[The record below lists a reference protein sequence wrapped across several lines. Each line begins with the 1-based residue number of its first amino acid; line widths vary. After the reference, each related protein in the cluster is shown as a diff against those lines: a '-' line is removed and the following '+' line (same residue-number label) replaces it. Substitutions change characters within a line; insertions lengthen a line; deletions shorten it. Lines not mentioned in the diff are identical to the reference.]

1 MLYGIIFLVYAS
13 SNYAFRKPKPI
24 TIPAVS
30 VLRTLS
36 QKRANM
42 KPLSC
47 ILTRSA
53 SDQPPSGPTQS
64 PIFWRLSYCDIRI
77 LSQMVSSTICDISIV
92 LAVYSGNLSMKAISG
107 ITTPPHC
114 SRASRAIMMNLS
126 ILVGDRSSFCE
137 RSERKN
143 TNLAIPISTHFW
155 RIYSIFSCLFG
166 SA

>member
-42 KPLSC
+42 KPLYC
-47 ILTRSA
+47 IFTRSA
-53 SDQPPSGPTQS
+53 SDHPPSGPTQS
-64 PIFWRLSYCDIRI
+64 PIFWRLSYCEIRI
-77 LSQMVSSTICDISIV
+77 LSQRVSSTIFDISID
-92 LAVYSGNLSMKAISG
+92 AVVSSGKASAKVISG

-114 SRASRAIMMNLS
+114 SSASRAIAMNLS
-126 ILVGDRSSFCE
+126 ILVGDRTSFCE

-143 TNLAIPISTHFW
+143 TNLVIPISTHFW
-155 RIYSIFSCLFG
+155 RIYSIFSYLFG

>member
-1 MLYGIIFLVYAS
+1 
-13 SNYAFRKPKPI
+13 
-24 TIPAVS
+24 
-30 VLRTLS
+30 
-36 QKRANM
+36 M
-42 KPLSC
+42 KPLSD

-53 SDQPPSGPTQS
+53 SDHPPSGPTQS
-64 PIFWRLSYCDIRI
+64 PTFWRLSYCDIRI
-77 LSQMVSSTICDISIV
+77 LSQMVSSTICDISTGL

-114 SRASRAIMMNLS
+114 SSASRAIVMHLS